1 MSDKLQDI
9 NTKTGNLDAPTAS
22 KGKISFGFS
31 SVDGQ
36 NIIVKNGSS
45 LDIFVRADADDTVAL
60 AFPNSNGS
68 EMLIG
73 KHIIAG
79 HTESYSLTKGL
90 TQLSIVATGTA
101 TGRVSVSVGNGP

>member
-1 MSDKLQDI
+1 MSEKLQNI
-9 NTKTGNLDAPTAS
+9 NTKTGNLDAPTAT

-31 SVDGQ
+31 AVDGQ
-36 NIIVKNGSS
+36 KIIVKNGST
-45 LDIFVRADADDTVAL
+45 LDIFVRADVDDTKAI

-68 EMLIG
+68 EMLEG

-79 HTESYSLTKGL
+79 KTESYNLTKGV

-101 TGRVSVSVGNGP
+101 TGRVSASVGDGA